1 MKKFWIV
8 LFSILGMICIGI
20 FGVSSS
26 QGNEQKVQQPEPE
39 VSYNVG
45 TVTAE
50 SLKIR
55 SGLSTQNE
63 SIGLLSKGDTLH
75 IYGKVDDWYIVRTQN
90 NLVGAVYADYV
101 EGSHQEEDENA
112 VLLSQEEQIFLNLI
126 NNQRIQNHLPEF
138 ELDENLL
145 NIARLKANDLVEK
158 NYFSHDSPTY
168 GSIFDM
174 LKNNQIAYHKA
185 SENIAR
191 NLNAENAIASLMNSE
206 AHKNNILSQDF
217 TVTGIAVVDS
227 LQYGKIF
234 VEVFVAN

>member
-26 QGNEQKVQQPEPE
+26 QGNEQNVQQPEPE

-75 IYGKVDDWYIVRTQN
+75 IYGKIDDWYIVRTQN

-112 VLLSQEEQIFLNLI
+112 VFSRGTNLF
-126 NNQRIQNHLPEF
+126 EF
-138 ELDENLL
+138 D
-145 NIARLKANDLVEK
+145 
-158 NYFSHDSPTY
+158 
-168 GSIFDM
+168 
-174 LKNNQIAYHKA
+174 
-185 SENIAR
+185 
-191 NLNAENAIASLMNSE
+191 
-206 AHKNNILSQDF
+206 
-217 TVTGIAVVDS
+217 
-227 LQYGKIF
+227 
-234 VEVFVAN
+234 

>member
-26 QGNEQKVQQPEPE
+26 QGNEQNVQQPEPE

-75 IYGKVDDWYIVRTQN
+75 IYGKIDDWYIVRTQN

-191 NLNAENAIASLMNSE
+191 NLNAENAIASLMSSE